1 MTSFSVRQVKSSD
14 ERRLSRWLA
23 MQKKLHTKFSANDL
37 SNRLATRDG
46 FLAEHATEPV
56 GFFLYTET
64 SRESA
69 SIIGLAV
76 GERRDE
82 GEILTILFQKA
93 LSVLRKRGISTLTC
107 VTAAKWAGE
116 ALRRHLD
123 FNFRG
128 NLASYLKV
136 DWHVPEFAS
145 SAISIRPASTADA
158 DEILLVDRAA
168 FLPLW
173 QQDEHAIFTS
183 LQRNGFLLKAEWHE
197 VLVGYAAGI
206 WNESYG
212 HINRLAVHPQAQGQ
226 GIGKRLLAESISHF
240 HQGGVHRITL
250 NTQVNNTASRQLY
263 EQFGFQMVNCD
274 IQVLT
279 KAI

>member
-14 ERRLSRWLA
+14 ERRLNRWLA
-23 MQKKLHTKFSANDL
+23 MQKKLHTKFSVNDL
-37 SNRLATRDG
+37 SYWLTTRDG

-56 GFFLYTET
+56 GFLLYTQT

-76 GERRDE
+76 GGRWDE
-82 GEILTILFQKA
+82 GQILGNLFQKA
-93 LSVLRKRGISTLTC
+93 LSVLRRRGVSTLTC

-116 ALRRHLD
+116 ALRRHLN
-123 FNFRG
+123 FNLRG

-136 DWHVPEFAS
+136 DWHIPEFVGSVITISQAS
-145 SAISIRPASTADA
+145 RADA
-158 DEILLVDRAA
+158 DEILLIDRTA
-168 FLPLW
+168 FPPLW
-173 QQDEHAIFTS
+173 QQDEQAIFTS
-183 LQRNGFLLKAEWHE
+183 LQRDGFLLKAEWQD
-197 VLVGYAAGI
+197 VLVGYACGI
-206 WNESYG
+206 SNETYG
-212 HINRLAVHPQAQGQ
+212 HINRLAVHPQVQGQ

-240 HQGGVHRITL
+240 HQSGLHRITL
-250 NTQVNNTASRQLY
+250 NTQANNTASRRLY
-263 EQFGFQMVNCD
+263 EQFGFQMINCD

>member
-1 MTSFSVRQVKSSD
+1 MTSFSVRQVRSSD
-14 ERRLSRWLA
+14 ERQLSRWLA

-37 SNRLATRDG
+37 SNWLATRDG

-56 GFFLYTET
+56 GFLLYTET
-64 SRESA
+64 SRENA
-69 SIIGLAV
+69 SIISLAV
-76 GERRDE
+76 GDRWDE

-93 LSVLRKRGISTLTC
+93 LPVLRRREISTLTC

-116 ALRRHLD
+116 ALRRHLN

-145 SAISIRPASTADA
+145 SAITIRPASTADG
-158 DEILLVDRAA
+158 DEILHIDRAA
-168 FLPLW
+168 FPPLW
-173 QQDEHAIFTS
+173 QQDEHAIFTFM
-183 LQRNGFLLKAEWHE
+183 QRKGFLLKAEWQE
-197 VLVGYAAGI
+197 VLVGYTAGI
-206 WNESYG
+206 WKERCG
-212 HINRLAVHPQAQGQ
+212 HINRLAVHPQVQGQ

-240 HQGGVHRITL
+240 HQIGIHRITL

-263 EQFGFQMVNCD
+263 EQFGFQVINCN